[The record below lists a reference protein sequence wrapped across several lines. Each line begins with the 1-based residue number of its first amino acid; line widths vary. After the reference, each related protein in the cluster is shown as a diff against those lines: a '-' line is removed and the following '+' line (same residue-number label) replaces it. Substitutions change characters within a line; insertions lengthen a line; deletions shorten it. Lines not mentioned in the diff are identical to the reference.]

1 MGDLATMPLSVRQ
14 QIERAGNLAQQNR
27 PTEAKA
33 AFEAAVTELAKHD
46 PKMCG
51 ALFGLVLGHTTIT
64 ATEVMTTQKVVR
76 NAKKVLGITYSSDE
90 VTTTDTSTVT
100 RQIRFS

>member
-1 MGDLATMPLSVRQ
+1 MKELATMPLSVRQ
-14 QIERAGNLAQQNR
+14 QIERAANLARQNR
-27 PTEAKA
+27 PSEAKA
-33 AFEAAVTELAKHD
+33 AFEAAVIELARHD

-51 ALFGLVLGHTTIT
+51 ALVGLVLGHTTIT
-64 ATEVMTTQKVVR
+64 ATEVATNRKVVR

-100 RQIRFS
+100 KKIRFS